1 MKSELMRK
9 MDALVPDGLS
19 IILLEGTRKVPSAD
33 APALRAFA
41 AELAR
46 RYPHALFRTGN
57 ASGSDELFA
66 EGIASVDPSRLQ
78 YVLPYAGHR
87 KSKLNPVSYAIAL
100 SDLSGV
106 HEEDVAWHTKQATP
120 KNERVIDKRNE
131 VPQLKSKARYLMRDT
146 LKVLGS
152 TEHELAPAT
161 LGIFYV
167 NPADPEGG
175 GTGHT
180 IRVCR
185 QHHVPVFTQN
195 DWI

>member
-1 MKSELMRK
+1 MKSKLIQK
-9 MDALVPDGLS
+9 LDALVPDGLS
-19 IILLEGTRKVPSAD
+19 IILLEGTRKVPAVDESV
-33 APALRAFA
+33 LREFA
-41 AELAR
+41 AKLAR
-46 RYPHALFRTGN
+46 RYPHAIFRTGN

-66 EGIASVDPSRLQ
+66 EGVASVDPSRLQ

-87 KSKLNPVSYAIAL
+87 KSKRNPVCYAIAL

-106 HEEDVAWHTKQATP
+106 HEDDVAWHTKQATP
-120 KNERVIDKRNE
+120 ANERVIDKRNE

-152 TEHELAPAT
+152 PENELVPAT

-167 NPADPEGG
+167 NPASPEGG

-185 QHHVPVFTQN
+185 QHNVPVFTQD

>member
-1 MKSELMRK
+1 MKKDLIQK
-9 MDALVPDGLS
+9 LDTLVPDGSS
-19 IILLEGTRKVPSAD
+19 IILLEGTRKVLAAD
-33 APALRAFA
+33 ESALREIATK
-41 AELAR
+41 LAR
-46 RYPHALFRTGN
+46 RYPYAIFRTGN

-66 EGIASVDPSRLQ
+66 EGVTSVDPGRLQ
-78 YVLPYAGHR
+78 YVLPYASHR
-87 KSKLNPVSYAIAL
+87 KSKRNPVSYAIAL

-106 HEEDVAWHTKQATP
+106 HEDDVAWHTKQATP
-120 KNERVIDKRNE
+120 ANERVIDKRNE

-152 TEHELAPAT
+152 PENELAPAT

-167 NPADPEGG
+167 NPASPEGG

-185 QHHVPVFTQN
+185 QHNVPVFTQD
-195 DWI
+195 DWV